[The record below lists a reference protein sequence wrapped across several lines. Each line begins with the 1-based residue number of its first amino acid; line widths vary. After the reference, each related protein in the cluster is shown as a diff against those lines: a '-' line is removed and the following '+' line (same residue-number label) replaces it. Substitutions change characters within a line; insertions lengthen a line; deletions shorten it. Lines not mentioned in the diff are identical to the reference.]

1 MDKLKKILSGF
12 PGWIFT
18 LVTGLV
24 ILWLTL
30 APDPLGDDAPTLFPG
45 ADKIV
50 HGLMFG
56 FLTVMVLLDKE
67 RKTDWRKVPD
77 RFIWLTALFTSVFGI
92 GIEFIQR
99 SMDMGRG
106 FEVADMIADCIGVA
120 LCAFSWQRLQ
130 HYWSHPI
137 KTK

>member
-1 MDKLKKILSGF
+1 MDKVRDSLTRL

-18 LVTGLV
+18 SVTVLL

-30 APDPLGDDAPTLFPG
+30 APDPLGDDTPTLFPG

-67 RKTDWRKVPD
+67 RKNGWHEVAGL
-77 RFIWLTALFTSVFGI
+77 FILLAAISTAAFGI
-92 GIEFIQR
+92 AIEFIQKA
-99 SMDMGRG
+99 MEMGRG
-106 FEVADMIADCIGVA
+106 FEAADMIADCVGVII
-120 LCAFSWQRLQ
+120 CAVCWQALQ
-130 HYWSHPI
+130 HKWSVRVS
-137 KTK
+137 